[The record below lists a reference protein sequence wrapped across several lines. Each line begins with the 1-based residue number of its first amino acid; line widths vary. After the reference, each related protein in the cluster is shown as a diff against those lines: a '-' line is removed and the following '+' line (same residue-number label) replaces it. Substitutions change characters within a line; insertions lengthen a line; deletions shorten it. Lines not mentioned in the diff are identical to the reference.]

1 MCETTIM
8 PDGSKAEQEFA
19 SAIID
24 IVKHKYAKHEREYQ
38 EGRIQKCVP
47 LADIEI
53 SPKHFEKLPY
63 IMRGIRPGKKPES
76 TVQEMLRLL
85 WEKGELAVTSFP
97 NTYRLSKT
105 GLLYKHLT
113 EKLAN
118 TLSQQ

>member
-19 SAIID
+19 SVIID

-53 SPKHFEKLPY
+53 SPKHFEKLPH

-85 WEKGELAVTSFP
+85 WEKGELAETFFP

>member
-19 SAIID
+19 SVIID
-24 IVKHKYAKHEREYQ
+24 IVKHRYAEYEREYR

-53 SPKHFEKLPY
+53 SPKHFEELPH

-76 TVQEMLRLL
+76 TVQEVLRLL
-85 WEKGELAVTSFP
+85 WEKGELAETFFRTRIGLAKQVFYTSI
-97 NTYRLSKT
+97 
-105 GLLYKHLT
+105 
-113 EKLAN
+113 
-118 TLSQQ
+118 